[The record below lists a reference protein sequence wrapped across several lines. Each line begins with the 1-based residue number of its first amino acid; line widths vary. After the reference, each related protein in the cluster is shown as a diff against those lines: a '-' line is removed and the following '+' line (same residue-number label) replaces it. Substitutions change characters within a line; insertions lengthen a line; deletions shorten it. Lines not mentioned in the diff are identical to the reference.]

1 MKLPKNSHLQQSVF
15 PELTWQDDEWV
26 GEMTLDRWHTVGLS
40 IVPDARNRPAE
51 PTKEQETAYQHL
63 MESTLDVLAALV
75 ARLAKCY
82 KQMRPRYLDFLGSKA
97 ARLMPEIKEPG
108 ELLRLIDL
116 VHIYIHAESKD
127 GSAYVGFHF
136 DCTWEK
142 EHGLGFIMHRNKV
155 LEVDS
160 ADISFSWSAE

>member
-1 MKLPKNSHLQQSVF
+1 MKPIKTAHSLHNVF
-15 PELTWQDDEWV
+15 PELAWQDDEWV
-26 GEMTLDRWHTVGLS
+26 GETTLDRWHTVGLS
-40 IVPDARNRPAE
+40 IATEASSRPGE
-51 PTKEQETAYQHL
+51 PTKEQENAYQHL
-63 MESTLDVLAALV
+63 MKSTPDVVVALTT
-75 ARLAKCY
+75 RLAKYY
-82 KQMRPRYLDFLGSKA
+82 KRMRPRYLDYLGSKGS
-97 ARLMPEIKEPG
+97 RLMPEIKEALD
-108 ELLRLIDL
+108 LLQLIDL
-116 VHIYIHAESKD
+116 IHIYIHAESKD